1 MRSWVEAVLAI
12 VILVALGAILLLF
25 SGESLTDGSPTTTA
39 PIEADPDAAIRGEE
53 VANSIGCFACHT
65 TDGTPGSSGPTW
77 KGLAGS
83 SRPLESGEVV
93 IADDEY
99 LVNSIIDPNLQIV
112 AGYDAVMPD
121 YSDQLTDGD
130 VDDIVEYIKSL
141 SS

>member
-12 VILVALGAILLLF
+12 VVLVGLGAFLLMF

-39 PIEADPDAAIRGEE
+39 PLEVDADAAARGEV
-53 VANSIGCFACHT
+53 VANSIGCLACHT
-65 TDGTPGSSGPTW
+65 TDGTPGTSGPTW

-83 SRPLESGEVV
+83 SRPLDSGEVV

-112 AGYDAVMPD
+112 AGYDPVMPD
-121 YSDQLTDGD
+121 YSDQLSDDEIDD
-130 VDDIVEYIKSL
+130 VVEYIKSL